1 MNCDV
6 YCDVHCHGDG
16 GEIIAVKKGL
26 SQPRKLESHKLGGK
40 VKIKVVH

>member
-1 MNCDV
+1 MNYDGD
-6 YCDVHCHGDG
+6 CDVHCHGNG
-16 GEIIAVKKGL
+16 GEIIAVKKRL